1 MAKKKDTGF
10 RLSPKFANMND
21 HNFYLSKAI
30 VISEELKSQ
39 KDVEQTAIVSAFKS
53 PEALKFFFRIL
64 SANDFTDYDNRQ
76 VYLCMFEMYKSNTLI
91 NSSSI
96 TIYSKKAF
104 KINSDTLMNISKRE
118 SEYYG
123 SFKNDIMF
131 LKESSATIRGKMA
144 FMIAFDKAFS
154 NDAKSDIFEQTEEL
168 KQTLNNVLMINQPII
183 ESLAEKASRQV
194 GEEQRSRANN
204 ETIGVTT
211 SFQSLDY
218 RTGGFGKTDLV
229 ILAARPGMGKTAFV
243 LTIVRKYLF
252 GNEKIPFA
260 LFSLEMPVI
269 QLVKRMYS
277 QLERVDLGRITAG
290 KLTDEEFKN
299 MIALCNQLPKHGHII
314 DDIYDLS
321 QIELCC
327 ETLVIEQG
335 VKIVFIDYLQ
345 LIIGTSGDTVNER
358 VSIITRR
365 LKLLAKRLNVPIV
378 ALSQLSR
385 LGKPKDGKYTVS
397 FVTPDLEDLR
407 DSGSIEQDADV
418 VIFLLRLEYYADKLT
433 LKDDE
438 KGTVK
443 VIYKK
448 VRNGSPFTQG
458 LKWLKDYTLIN
469 DDDVTLLAIEQKEI
483 IEKELNNNGN
493 DGNREEYI
501 EPTF

>member
-1 MAKKKDTGF
+1 MYKKKETGF
-10 RLSPKFANMND
+10 RLTPRFSNLND
-21 HNFYLSKAI
+21 NNYYLTKATI
-30 VISEELKSQ
+30 IASEIKIQQNIEI
-39 KDVEQTAIVSAFKS
+39 TAIVSAFKS

-64 SANDFTDYDNRQ
+64 SINDFISKNTKL
-76 VYLCMFEMYKSNTLI
+76 VYECIFEMYKQGILI
-91 NSSSI
+91 NASSI
-96 TIYSKKAF
+96 TSFSKNKYPIDF
-104 KINSDTLMNISKRE
+104 ELLMVIAQRE
-118 SEYYG
+118 TEYFG

-144 FMIAFDKAFS
+144 FMVAFDKAFS
-154 NDAKSDIFEQTEEL
+154 DDAKSDIFEQTEEL
-168 KQTLNNVLMINQPII
+168 KQTLNSVLMINQPII

-335 VKIVFIDYLQ
+335 VRIVFLDYLQ
-345 LIIGTSGDTVNER
+345 LIIGTTGDTVNER
-358 VSIITRR
+358 VSIVTRR

-418 VIFLLRLEYYADKLT
+418 VMFLLRLEYYADKLT

-438 KGTVK
+438 KGTIK

-469 DDDVTLLAIEQKEI
+469 DDDATLLAIEQKEI